1 MWKSCDRGMENSPE
15 DQTSLERD
23 FKENAGGWF
32 LPFFYNSKASHE
44 HSEKIIIKVISYLML
59 AK

>member
-1 MWKSCDRGMENSPE
+1 MWKSCDRGRSSPE

-23 FKENAGGWF
+23 FKQNVGVG
-32 LPFFYNSKASHE
+32 FYLFS
-44 HSEKIIIKVISYLML
+44 IILKPRMSTLKKIKVISYPML

>member
-1 MWKSCDRGMENSPE
+1 MWKSCDRGRSSPE

-23 FKENAGGWF
+23 FKQNVGVG
-32 LPFFYNSKASHE
+32 FYLFP
-44 HSEKIIIKVISYLML
+44 IILKPRMSTLKKIKVISYPML

>member
-1 MWKSCDRGMENSPE
+1 MESSPE
-15 DQTSLERD
+15 DQTSLKRD

-32 LPFFYNSKASHE
+32 LPFFHNSKASHE
-44 HSEKIIIKVISYLML
+44 HAEKKKMIKVISYLML